1 MRKNI
6 RQAFQSLVSGKVF
19 RTKNG
24 SLSVRDNVAYS
35 YQMPIAWLVNGNQ
48 VDVTSEKPPTK
59 TTTQHVNGFKVLA
72 NW

>member
-6 RQAFQSLVSGKVF
+6 KQAFQSLVSGKSF
-19 RTKNG
+19 CTKNG

-48 VDVTSEKPPTK
+48 VNVTSEKSPTK
-59 TTTQHVNGFKVLA
+59 TTTQHVNGFKVLS